1 MSNIENLILVCS
13 TYIAASLML
22 IGGIIIVVHAQIRKN
37 KLLYVFSGNWFLQAL
52 AWYLI
57 GTAHLFYSPLLM
69 AIGYIPQV
77 SGAFLM
83 FIFLEQT
90 EKEQILASKM
100 VVLTL
105 IGTLYLIF
113 TFLPLEFVN
122 SNSAILV
129 PTNWNLS
136 LMTITLNFF
145 IFIKLEIFRIYIT
158 DFYNLKIHP
167 FLN

>member
-1 MSNIENLILVCS
+1 MIMTFLLFSNS
-13 TYIAASLML
+13 
-22 IGGIIIVVHAQIRKN
+22 
-37 KLLYVFSGNWFLQAL
+37 
-52 AWYLI
+52 
-57 GTAHLFYSPLLM
+57 
-69 AIGYIPQV
+69 
-77 SGAFLM
+77 
-83 FIFLEQT
+83 
-90 EKEQILASKM
+90 
-100 VVLTL
+100 
-105 IGTLYLIF
+105 LIF